1 MPATENQK
9 KVLIKLT
16 DEQRK
21 AIRELTGKDA
31 ECIECT
37 QDELEMK
44 LAPCLPCEKHTRPRQ
59 GVRSKAPVHRRAPL
73 CYRGRGTPVPNA
85 ASGRLSA
92 GHDQGQL

>member
-1 MPATENQK
+1 VEPFEEAFVPAAESQK

-37 QDELEMK
+37 QEELEMK
-44 LAPCLPCEKHTRPRQ
+44 LAPCLPCEQHLH
-59 GVRSKAPVHRRAPL
+59 GLWVVL
-73 CYRGRGTPVPNA
+73 G
-85 ASGRLSA
+85 L
-92 GHDQGQL
+92 DD